1 MSDRRI
7 FPRIPGS
14 ALPWIRLSTT
24 RSPVVEVLDISEG
37 GALIETPTLVK
48 PGEREIVLLT
58 GKTTIRVVGCAERVN
73 ITRLVP
79 SVSYRMA
86 IRFITPIPLSTV
98 AGDSGLAA
106 SSLSESAPTESR
118 LLTGASLG
126 LVETFASSVRALSGV
141 HAVRVGAS
149 LTTYPGT
156 EPVHFAVPTSC
167 HGEGRVLQ
175 VFFAPG
181 TMPTPRQFVRLREL
195 AVLASGLPD
204 LDITPSD

>member
-1 MSDRRI
+1 MSDRRA

-14 ALPWIRLSTT
+14 ALPWLKISTT
-24 RSPVVEVLDISEG
+24 RSPLVEVLDISEG

-48 PGEREIVLLT
+48 PGEREILLLK
-58 GKTTIRVVGCAERVN
+58 GKTSIRVLGCAERVD

-79 SVSYRMA
+79 ALSYRMA
-86 IRFITPIPLSTV
+86 IRFTTPVPLSAV
-98 AGDSGLAA
+98 AGDLGGTSQLTQPT
-106 SSLSESAPTESR
+106 PTESR
-118 LLTGASLG
+118 LLTGASVE
-126 LVETFASSVRALSGV
+126 LVEKFSSLVRALAGV

-156 EPVHFAVPTSC
+156 EPVHFTVPPSS

-175 VFFAPG
+175 IFFAPG
-181 TMPTPRQFVRLREL
+181 TMPTAQQFVQLREM

-204 LDITPSD
+204 LDMARSD